1 MGTDLGEGSW
11 AFWTGHDHADWA
23 SNASEYD
30 LGTFTNHDADV
41 EVKLRKAP
49 DHVLHV
55 SLAVHGRSFKHQH
68 VMSSLVPEVS
78 PEGAIH
84 LAVEWT
90 PKVVKLYLGG
100 ERVAVFQV

>member
-1 MGTDLGEGSW
+1 MSTDFSEGTVSCW
-11 AFWTGHDHADWA
+11 FGHDHADWA

-78 PEGAIH
+78 PEGASH

-100 ERVAVFQV
+100 ERVAAFQV